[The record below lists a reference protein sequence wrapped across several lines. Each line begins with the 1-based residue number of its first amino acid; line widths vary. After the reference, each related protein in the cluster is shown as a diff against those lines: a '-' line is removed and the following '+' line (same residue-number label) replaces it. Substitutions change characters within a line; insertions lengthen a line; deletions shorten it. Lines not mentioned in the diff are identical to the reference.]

1 MGIYRVNIEGRNKP
15 VLVKAASASKAKDSV
30 VTAESLKAEEMAD
43 ALANGETVWKP
54 GDPFPSCEKYETFT
68 AGGPIARGEYVE
80 LRDGKMFAAREAG
93 PSPDEAKS

>member
-1 MGIYRVNIEGRNKP
+1 MGIYRVTIEGRNKP

-54 GDPFPSCEKYETFT
+54 GDPFPDDAE
-68 AGGPIARGEYVE
+68 PE
-80 LRDGKMFAAREAG
+80 LATNTNKE
-93 PSPDEAKS
+93 